1 MDMRKIFLGWIG
13 LYITS
18 FVFAQRECRTFEYG
32 QQLFQKNSVFQTQ
45 REKADQFVSHQQSSR
60 ILTDAGRTITIPV
73 VVHVLYHYPAENIS
87 DDLVKSQITA
97 LNRDFR
103 KQNPDTIKIPVVFK
117 ELAADCG
124 IQFQLATVDPR
135 GRATSGVVHKYT
147 PITKWKMDYKIKA
160 SSEMGD
166 DGWDPKNYLNIWVGS
181 LEQFLGYSSMP
192 GDPADRDGVVIS
204 YTAFG
209 TKSTGIYRLGRTAVH
224 ETGHWLGLRHL
235 WGDEDCGDDGVDD
248 TPQQA
253 TFTNGCPSSI
263 RISCNNGPNGD
274 MYMDYMDFTNDDCLV
289 MFTRGQKQKMR
300 ALFEPDGPRNS
311 ILSSAGLGVPLIE
324 EIPLPDSPPQWLHVK
339 IYPDPAGSE
348 LTLNVEFDTRW
359 LGKEL
364 QVINISGQTEMRHT
378 ISAKV
383 QKLDISKLKPGLYFI
398 RAVKDGDKIM
408 EKFIKL

>member
-13 LYITS
+13 SCITL
-18 FVFAQRECRTFEYG
+18 FAFAQQECRTFEYG
-32 QQLFQKNSVFQTQ
+32 QQLIQKNTLLQTQ
-45 REKADQFVSHQQSSR
+45 REKAEEFVSQQSTR
-60 ILTDAGRTITIPV
+60 ISSDAARMIIIPV

-97 LNRDFR
+97 LNRDFS
-103 KQNPDTIKIPVVFK
+103 KQNADTVKIPAVFK
-117 ELAADCG
+117 ALAADCG
-124 IQFQLATVDPR
+124 IQFQLATVDPK
-135 GRATSGVVHKYT
+135 GRATTGIVHKYT
-147 PITKWKMDYKIKA
+147 PITKWTMDDQIKA

-166 DGWDPKNYLNIWVGS
+166 DGWDPKSYLNVWVGS
-181 LEQFLGYSSMP
+181 LDQFLGYSSMP
-192 GDPADRDGVVIS
+192 ADPIDKDGVVIS

-209 TKSTGIYRLGRTAVH
+209 IRSSGIYRQGRTAVH

-253 TFTNGCPSSI
+253 TFTNGCPSSV
-263 RISCNNGPNGD
+263 RISCNNGPSGD

-300 ALFEPDGPRNS
+300 ALFEPGGTRNS
-311 ILSSAGLGVPLIE
+311 ILSSQGLGDPLIE
-324 EIPLPDSPPQWLHVK
+324 EIPLPDAPPQWLRVK

-359 LGKEL
+359 VGKEL
-364 QVINISGQTEMRHT
+364 KVINISGQTEMRQM
-378 ISAKV
+378 ISAKI
-383 QKLDISKLKPGLYFI
+383 QKLDISRLKPGLYFI
-398 RAVKDGDKIM
+398 KAEKDGDKII
-408 EKFIKL
+408 EKFVKL